1 MTYYSSYKTWMA
13 SEITESVLTEIYRKM
28 AAAKRNISLFMDNAS
43 CHPEKYFYTQVSR

>member
-43 CHPEKYFYTQVSR
+43 WHPEKYFYTQVSR